1 MLTPTNGKYTID
13 EQVMDSILLQQKN
26 RLLTWINELEKCR
39 SRERFIALK
48 SKILG
53 AIVILSNLWSVFGY
67 SYKSEELSK
76 RLVEVRTKHEFQDLW

>member
-1 MLTPTNGKYTID
+1 MLIPTNGKYTID
-13 EQVMDSILLQQKN
+13 ETIIDSVLLHQKN

-53 AIVILSNLWSVFGY
+53 AIVILANLWSVFGY
-67 SYKSEELSK
+67 SYKAEELTK
-76 RLVEVRTKHEFQDLW
+76 RLVEVKTKHEFQDLW